1 MKRPQLDLDPYED
14 LQNHNGDR
22 KQQKRDKKR
31 KQQKSVIQ
39 RKRLDRKPRNK

>member
-14 LQNHNGDR
+14 LQNHNQDR
-22 KQQKRDKKR
+22 KQQKREKKR